1 MSSIPL
7 GGKPYPYPARLDD
20 QQHRRFRSLYGARA
34 VPKRRSIVLR
44 LKRPFQQ
51 HDFVRPKEAEKPQRL
66 DTRHTGQRQKFF
78 CKTRN
83 HKRFLITADDI
94 IICDPE
100 AEYYPLVGR
109 LKGQVIKVSQNSTQ
123 YINPMDINLNYSEG
137 DTPIALKSDF
147 ILSFCEL
154 IMGGKNGLE
163 AVEKT
168 LIDRAVISVYR
179 NYLADPKP
187 ENMPIWATST
197 TKSRSSR
204 KRKRSVSRRHWN
216 SM

>member
-1 MSSIPL
+1 M
-7 GGKPYPYPARLDD
+7 
-20 QQHRRFRSLYGARA
+20 QEE
-34 VPKRRSIVLR
+34 V
-44 LKRPFQQ
+44 
-51 HDFVRPKEAEKPQRL
+51 
-66 DTRHTGQRQKFF
+66 TQK
-78 CKTRN
+78 T
-83 HKRFLITADDI
+83 I
-94 IICDPE
+94 
-100 AEYYPLVGR
+100 VGR

-187 ENMPIWATST
+187 ENMPTST
-197 TKSRSSR
+197 TRSRSSR
-204 KRKRSVSRRHWN
+204 KRKRSVSRRRWN